1 MTAIQSVQ
9 AGLWSATS
17 TWSTG
22 TVPAAGD
29 AVTLYHTV
37 TVAAA
42 AACASCL
49 ISTGGSLI
57 VKPSITARVPFACPN
72 LQMMMQYP
80 DTRDVL
86 MTGAYTQPTAHAC
99 LSCVH
104 NDWGPNSEF
113 WANATLWFDGDR
125 GNAGGMIAPSTGYTM
140 LETPMPNV
148 SQTEQDQ
155 TGRGAYRPKARSLQ
169 GVVSSITVTVRW
181 PRDSS
186 IPYAEL
192 LRRMAASPF
201 TVLLV
206 TPSTVIKGHL
216 ESVQYTDTKD
226 AFYQA
231 NVTVTEG

>member
-72 LQMMMQYP
+72 LQLTGVYP

-104 NDWGPNSEF
+104 NDWGPSSEF
-113 WANATLWFDGDR
+113 WANTTLWFDGNT
-125 GNAGGMIAPSTGYTM
+125 GNIGGMIAPSAEYTM
-140 LETPMPNV
+140 DEAPLPNV

-155 TGRGAYRPKARSLQ
+155 TGRGEYRPKARSLQ
-169 GVVSSITVTVRW
+169 GVVSSITVTVKW
-181 PRDSS
+181 PRSAA
-186 IPYAEL
+186 IPYGEL

-201 TVLLV
+201 PVLLV
-206 TPSTVIKGHL
+206 TPSTVMKGYL
-216 ESVQYTDTKD
+216 ESVQYTATDKS
-226 AFYQA
+226 FYRAQL
-231 NVTVTEG
+231 TVTEG